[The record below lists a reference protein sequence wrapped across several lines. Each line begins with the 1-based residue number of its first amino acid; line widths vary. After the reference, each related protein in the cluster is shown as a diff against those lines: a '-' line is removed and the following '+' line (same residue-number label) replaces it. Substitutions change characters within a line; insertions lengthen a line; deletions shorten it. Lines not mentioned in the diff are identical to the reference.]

1 MTVHDSDLL
10 EPSPFL
16 ISDVIHEQI
25 ADVIYDQI
33 SDVIYDQ
40 IPDVIQEQIA
50 DAIYDQ
56 IPDVIHEQIADVIY
70 EQIPDVIH
78 EQIADTI
85 YEHIPDVIY
94 EQIPDVIHEQIP
106 GILQEDIADV
116 IYDQIPD
123 VIHEQITDV
132 IYDQIADALADK
144 GYCLL
149 TDLLPSEITQSL
161 YQRVSHLTSSDYHAA
176 GIGRQQ
182 QFHLNQTI
190 RSDETRWLDEEN
202 ATDNI
207 YLQWMTELRN
217 KINQRLYMGLFKY
230 EAHYAHYEPGAFY
243 QRHIDAFKGK
253 SNRVL
258 TTLLYLNPN
267 WQESDGGELLIYSPS
282 EDASDEIIERILPTY
297 GKFLVFLSDKF
308 PHEVLRAN
316 RDRYSIAGWF
326 HVNNPL

>member
-56 IPDVIHEQIADVIY
+56 IPDVIHEQI
-70 EQIPDVIH
+70 
-78 EQIADTI
+78 
-85 YEHIPDVIY
+85 
-94 EQIPDVIHEQIP
+94 P

-132 IYDQIADALADK
+132 LYDQIADALADK

-161 YQRVSHLTSSDYHAA
+161 YQRAVSSG
-176 GIGRQQ
+176 GIPAVLSQPVLQLVREHNRPYLSESQARRQNKLPLHQQLLLQPLASGR
-182 QFHLNQTI
+182 
-190 RSDETRWLDEEN
+190 
-202 ATDNI
+202 
-207 YLQWMTELRN
+207 LR
-217 KINQRLYMGLFKY
+217 
-230 EAHYAHYEPGAFY
+230 
-243 QRHIDAFKGK
+243 
-253 SNRVL
+253 
-258 TTLLYLNPN
+258 
-267 WQESDGGELLIYSPS
+267 
-282 EDASDEIIERILPTY
+282 
-297 GKFLVFLSDKF
+297 
-308 PHEVLRAN
+308 RA
-316 RDRYSIAGWF
+316 
-326 HVNNPL
+326 